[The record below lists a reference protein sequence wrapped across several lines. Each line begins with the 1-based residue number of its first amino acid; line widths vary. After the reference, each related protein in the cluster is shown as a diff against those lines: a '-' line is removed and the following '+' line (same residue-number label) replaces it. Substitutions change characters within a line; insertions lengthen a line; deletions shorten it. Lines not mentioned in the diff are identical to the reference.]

1 MSAQINAPGWPAL
14 WQAFS
19 RIGLMSF
26 GGPAAQIAV
35 MHRELVE
42 ERDWLTE
49 EQFLSALSFCMLLPG
64 PEAMQLATYSGWRLR
79 GVSGGL
85 LAGLLFVV
93 PGAILMLL
101 LAGAYA
107 LWGAVPFAQAAFL
120 GIKATVVI
128 VVLQA
133 LMKVSK
139 KALKSKDHWAIAG
152 LAFLAI
158 FALGAPFPLIIAV
171 AALYGG
177 WRNLAGAG
185 DPHQTPPAPISPR
198 QTLSTVAIWGA
209 LWIAPLLLL
218 AAIGAQDLMEIGLFF
233 SKLAVVTFGG
243 AYAVLAYMT
252 QEVVSQHGWISTAAM
267 MDGLGLAE
275 TTPGPLILVTEFVGF
290 LAGYGIGGIAAL
302 LVLWVTF
309 CPCFLWIF
317 AGAPYI
323 ETLSN
328 KPRLAGALS
337 AITAAVVGVILNLSI
352 WFAMH
357 VFFAQIAPLKMG
369 PIATIIPVW
378 NSLDLGALGLAILA
392 AGLLLIARLSLPLT
406 LLLAGVAGLIAN
418 LAI

>member
-1 MSAQINAPGWPAL
+1 
-14 WQAFS
+14 
-19 RIGLMSF
+19 
-26 GGPAAQIAV
+26 
-35 MHRELVE
+35 
-42 ERDWLTE
+42 
-49 EQFLSALSFCMLLPG
+49 
-64 PEAMQLATYSGWRLR
+64 
-79 GVSGGL
+79 
-85 LAGLLFVV
+85 
-93 PGAILMLL
+93 
-101 LAGAYA
+101 
-107 LWGAVPFAQAAFL
+107 
-120 GIKATVVI
+120 
-128 VVLQA
+128 
-133 LMKVSK
+133 
-139 KALKSKDHWAIAG
+139 
-152 LAFLAI
+152 
-158 FALGAPFPLIIAV
+158 
-171 AALYGG
+171 
-177 WRNLAGAG
+177 
-185 DPHQTPPAPISPR
+185 
-198 QTLSTVAIWGA
+198 
-209 LWIAPLLLL
+209 
-218 AAIGAQDLMEIGLFF
+218 
-233 SKLAVVTFGG
+233 
-243 AYAVLAYMT
+243 MT

-290 LAGYGIGGIAAL
+290 LAGYGIGGMGSAIIAAL